1 MAIISAKNGFYISPS
16 ALTPKEMKPCDIA
29 FVNFKGDIK
38 GSSKPSSEW
47 KMHLSIYKKK
57 KVNAIVHSHSIWAS
71 SLSCLRKRIPSFHY
85 MISEFG
91 GSDIK
96 CSEYATFGTDEIA
109 NNVSSAL
116 ENRKGCLIANHGQI
130 TIGNTIEEAISLCES
145 MEKLSMQYLISKIA
159 GGAELLNRKQM
170 GDVVKLFKSYKSK
183 H

>member
-1 MAIISAKNGFYISPS
+1 M
-16 ALTPKEMKPCDIA
+16 IA
-29 FVNFKGDIK
+29 
-38 GSSKPSSEW
+38 
-47 KMHLSIYKKK
+47 
-57 KVNAIVHSHSIWAS
+57 
-71 SLSCLRKRIPSFHY
+71 
-85 MISEFG
+85 EFG